1 MIHCLMGQSRSSAVA
16 AAIYKIFSNQDDS
29 YFFDKHTPNRK
40 VYRTIL
46 KIAQQNGKFFGRE
59 NA

>member
-1 MIHCLMGQSRSSAVA
+1 MGQSRSSAVA